1 MSDVHV
7 LRRALRWDLTTPTFS
22 SRAAVAEMKIRM
34 DENTR
39 IPEVISHWRS
49 LTTGEYYQNKS
60 VPFSRTIVMIT
71 IFYKK
76 FQERR
81 LVFSH

>member
-22 SRAAVAEMKIRM
+22 SRAAIAEMKIRL

-39 IPEVISHWRS
+39 VPEVVAHWRS
-49 LTTGEYYQNKS
+49 LTTGKLKLM
-60 VPFSRTIVMIT
+60 VFVT
-71 IFYKK
+71 K
-76 FQERR
+76 FNEWIIKT
-81 LVFSH
+81 F